1 MFITFEGIDY
11 SGKST
16 QIKKIIDYFEQNNIK
31 YCLVREPGGTIISEK
46 IREILLDKQFNN
58 IFPETELLLFSSA
71 RAQLVREVIKP
82 KLSEGYIVLGDRFFD
97 STFAYQGYGHGLS
110 LKYIEKITNFATDN
124 LKPDL
129 TFIFDI
135 PLEVAKERANLN
147 KRAKDRIE
155 NFDEKFFYKVRNGYI
170 KISNTDKRYKIID
183 ATEPIDEIF
192 KKIIE
197 IILQNQKKWKSQ

>member
-1 MFITFEGIDY
+1 
-11 SGKST
+11 
-16 QIKKIIDYFEQNNIK
+16 
-31 YCLVREPGGTIISEK
+31 
-46 IREILLDKQFNN
+46 
-58 IFPETELLLFSSA
+58 
-71 RAQLVREVIKP
+71 
-82 KLSEGYIVLGDRFFD
+82 LGDRFFD

-183 ATEPIDEIF
+183 ATESIDEIF

-197 IILQNQKKWKSQ
+197 IILQNQKK